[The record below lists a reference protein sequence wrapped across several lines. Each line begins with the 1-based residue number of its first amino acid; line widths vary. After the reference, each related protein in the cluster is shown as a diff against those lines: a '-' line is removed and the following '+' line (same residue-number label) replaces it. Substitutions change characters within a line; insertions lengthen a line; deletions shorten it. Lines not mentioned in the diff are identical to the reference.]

1 MSDPVNNPLAITFRA
16 LILALDKDNVLTQDT
31 VKNMVRSLQG
41 FTVTAIQKFIKGQKE
56 HGGKITDRRLMEELG
71 MEQIDSFWYGPFGAM
86 SWPTDSKDDS
96 STSHHD

>member
-1 MSDPVNNPLAITFRA
+1 MSDPLNNPLANSLRA
-16 LILALDKDNVLTQDT
+16 LTMALDKENVLTPDT
-31 VKNMVRSLQG
+31 VLNMVRSLQG

-56 HGGKITDRRLMEELG
+56 HGGKLIDRPLIAELA
-71 MEQIDSFWYGPFGAM
+71 MEQVDSFWYGPFGAM